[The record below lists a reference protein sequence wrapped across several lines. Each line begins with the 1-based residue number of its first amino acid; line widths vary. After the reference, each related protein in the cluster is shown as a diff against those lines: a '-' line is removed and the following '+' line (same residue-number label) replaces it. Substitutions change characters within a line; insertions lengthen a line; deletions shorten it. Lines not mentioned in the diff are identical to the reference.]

1 MGIFNKR
8 ISINYYVKGSA
19 TIIAVIV
26 VGFISFVCLHL
37 FKISSNNIKLME
49 AYNISAQAAE
59 YANVKSSFLDYV
71 EYSDLVSQK
80 KREII
85 NSDGYFDEV
94 IVGSEVESPN
104 YANVYQR
111 KCIINIYKGD
121 ENSPRFTKEFIK
133 LSAVIDSGVP
143 KGTVFPWYGDISN
156 IPYGFALA
164 DGSNGTKN
172 LTDYFLVAAGS
183 KYSLGNTGGLKEV
196 QLTADE
202 NVSHYHG
209 IGDYHQGNNS
219 GTFLGLNRNETFLL
233 PPGGGVI
240 GWNGKGHGFGY
251 SAAESLVGEQ
261 VTSIAIGVNASKP
274 HENRPPY
281 FAVYYI
287 EKI

>member
-94 IVGSEVESPN
+94 IVGSEGVLDGN
-104 YANVYQR
+104 IKGRNITINVY
-111 KCIINIYKGD
+111 YKDNNLPSYTLDTFMAKAPSKPSGSQIVTGSNGASLIADGD
-121 ENSPRFTKEFIK
+121 YKTVT
-133 LSAVIDSGVP
+133 VIASSIFNP
-143 KGTVFPWYGDISN
+143 
-156 IPYGFALA
+156 A
-164 DGSNGTKN
+164 DGSWTGSAEFNVSVGGSTIGKLLTKTN
-172 LTDYFLVAAGS
+172 TYKAGS
-183 KYSLGNTGGLKEV
+183 KGHYWGT
-196 QLTADE
+196 TE
-202 NVSHYHG
+202 NVSNQITFKHKVAEGQNVSVSLGAVSRHKESTVTL
-209 IGDYHQGNNS
+209 ILGN
-219 GTFLGLNRNETFLL
+219 
-233 PPGGGVI
+233 
-240 GWNGKGHGFGY
+240 
-251 SAAESLVGEQ
+251 
-261 VTSIAIGVNASKP
+261 
-274 HENRPPY
+274 
-281 FAVYYI
+281 
-287 EKI
+287 